1 MPPSAPR
8 LRYNTLLTSTHV
20 CDAWTLG
27 PTLKLA
33 STAFCMYQ
41 GSLCPQPERATF
53 LDNVLRQLGY
63 HIRAQ
68 VVSRVGILRLR
79 PDDDHKQDPARTK
92 VLHSSSIMLRV
103 LLGHQLVTYACGSS
117 RGAGGEAEAAG
128 PQGH

>member
-1 MPPSAPR
+1 
-8 LRYNTLLTSTHV
+8 
-20 CDAWTLG
+20 
-27 PTLKLA
+27 
-33 STAFCMYQ
+33 MYQ

-92 VLHSSSIMLRV
+92 VLRNSIMLGV
-103 LLGHQLVTYACGSS
+103 LLVHQLVTYACGSS
-117 RGAGGEAEAAG
+117 CGAGGEAEAAS